1 MCVGIIDMVCVCLKA
16 GRFMSSFIPAQ
27 QLSVIPQTGDILKT
41 SLENP
46 NANQFSLRGLSCGVL
61 NT

>member
-1 MCVGIIDMVCVCLKA
+1 
-16 GRFMSSFIPAQ
+16 MSSFIPAQ